1 MDLDRYYRGLLE
13 RYGNGAM
20 GRREFLGRLGLA
32 ALSVGAGGSVMTVLA
47 RHARA
52 AATIRYDGYGG
63 VPQAALNKHVLQPY
77 IAKSGSTINQGSFG
91 NPDELLA
98 KIRAEGV
105 NNYNMLSCAD
115 ESTALR
121 FIDAGFT
128 TSLDESKI
136 PRLKDLIPASLE
148 SLRRI
153 NNGKLPSVPFGLSGV
168 WLAYNREKIDKAEM
182 DAKGF
187 NILLDAKYKGTIVGE
202 DYWIRRMWYAAEQ
215 TKQDPNDIK
224 DLDAIWDKIR
234 ESRRVVLK
242 YWATGA
248 EQMQLFSSGNAV
260 VGDGWF
266 VRVYNLKKQGFPI
279 EGWPQKG
286 TYVTFGSLLPLKSI
300 NLEAYYEIA
309 DMLLRP
315 EVMIALSLDTGQSPL
330 LDPSKHKIPPEAS
343 AIPGFDPTGKLEGY
357 RTLNPLY
364 WSKNADN
371 WQRQYQ
377 RVMARG

>member
-1 MDLDRYYRGLLE
+1 MDMETRYRLALE
-13 RYGNGAM
+13 RYGNGDID
-20 GRREFLGRLGLA
+20 RRTFLGHIALLGIASGVTVTGMLGWAREALA
-32 ALSVGAGGSVMTVLA
+32 AQTLRFDS
-47 RHARA
+47 
-52 AATIRYDGYGG
+52 YGG
-63 VPQAALNKHVLQPY
+63 VYQAAVDKHVFQPMR
-77 IAKSGSTINQGSFG
+77 AKGVTINQGSFG

-105 NNYNMLSCAD
+105 GAYNVFSCAD